1 MNIEPITVHTS
12 RACCWNSMG
21 PGVRPLIIS
30 VPSRMASAG
39 VVGMPSDSSG
49 MKPAM
54 AVALLAAS
62 GAATP
67 SIMPVPNFSGVR
79 EICRSTS

>member
-1 MNIEPITVHTS
+1 
-12 RACCWNSMG
+12 
-21 PGVRPLIIS
+21 
-30 VPSRMASAG
+30 MASAG
-39 VVGMPSDSSG
+39 VVGMPSESRG

-67 SIMPVPNFSGVR
+67 SIMPWPNFSGVR
-79 EICRSTS
+79 DKWRSTS